1 MQIPLILDQTA
12 EQSLTSQL
20 VAQLRDAIKR
30 GRIARGMKLPSSRR
44 LAEQLGISRN
54 TVVRAYEELCTEG
67 YVEARPASC
76 VAVAA
81 TLPDGVVLPLDA
93 APGLHHDSGNDSVE
107 MPLPAAQPR
116 CPDLVNRNR
125 SRLSFDFFPGR
136 PNAGLFPIKTWRRLM
151 QNCLSHGGAVG
162 LTQYGDPSGLITLRS
177 AIASHLAVTRGIVAE
192 ASRIIIVSGIQQG
205 IAVAGRLFLSPGKA
219 AVVESPGYQGAVA
232 EFMASGADVTGV
244 PVDNHGLVSAEL
256 PSRDAALI
264 YVTPSHQYPTGR
276 TLAASRR
283 TRLIAWARRHGCYI
297 VEDDYDCDFRYE
309 GSPLPAIAAMA
320 PDCTIYLGT
329 FSKSLGAGL
338 RLGYMVVPA
347 PIAEAARTAK
357 TASR

>member
-20 VAQLRDAIKR
+20 VVQLRDAIKR

-93 APGLHHDSGNDSVE
+93 APGLQHDSGNDSVE

-116 CPDLVNRNR
+116 CPELVNRNR

-205 IAVAGRLFLSPGKA
+205 VAVAGRLFLSLRQDRGRGKSRLSGCGRRVHGVGRGGHRRSGRQPWA
-219 AVVESPGYQGAVA
+219 RLRRTAVA
-232 EFMASGADVTGV
+232 RCRAHLCDAVPPIPDGAY
-244 PVDNHGLVSAEL
+244 AC
-256 PSRDAALI
+256 R
-264 YVTPSHQYPTGR
+264 
-276 TLAASRR
+276 
-283 TRLIAWARRHGCYI
+283 
-297 VEDDYDCDFRYE
+297 FR
-309 GSPLPAIAAMA
+309 
-320 PDCTIYLGT
+320 
-329 FSKSLGAGL
+329 
-338 RLGYMVVPA
+338 
-347 PIAEAARTAK
+347 AARV
-357 TASR
+357 